1 MPIFNLTNGNDTFPS
16 GAINSGDDTIN
27 GLDGDDVINA
37 GLGADTV
44 DGGEGNDRIHGND
57 GADSLDGGNGDD
69 TLYGQA
75 GDDTLNGDDGNDTLD
90 GGAGADSFD
99 GGNGF
104 DTVSFRAAAGGIV
117 VDVDGSTDTGVAVGD
132 DFVSIERFWM
142 GTGGDTF
149 IGSATDNTE
158 VWGIEGDDILTTGAG
173 ADRLNGGI
181 GNDTMTGGAGADV
194 FVLSAGNS
202 GADTITDFADGQD
215 LIQIYGG
222 TSTQFSDLTI
232 ADDGS
237 GNALITLADGSTI
250 TLSGFDFNN
259 LDSSDFIFGP

>member
-44 DGGEGNDRIHGND
+44 DGGEGNDRIHGQD

-69 TLYGQA
+69 TL
-75 GDDTLNGDDGNDTLD
+75 
-90 GGAGADSFD
+90 
-99 GGNGF
+99 
-104 DTVSFRAAAGGIV
+104 
-117 VDVDGSTDTGVAVGD
+117 
-132 DFVSIERFWM
+132 
-142 GTGGDTF
+142 
-149 IGSATDNTE
+149 
-158 VWGIEGDDILTTGAG
+158 
-173 ADRLNGGI
+173 
-181 GNDTMTGGAGADV
+181 
-194 FVLSAGNS
+194 
-202 GADTITDFADGQD
+202 
-215 LIQIYGG
+215 
-222 TSTQFSDLTI
+222 SDLTI